1 MKRRDVKDLS
11 TKSKEELMQMLTQLR
26 EEMKKNTLEIA
37 MRKLKNVSFLRE
49 KKKDIARILTKIR
62 EKELTNL

>member
-37 MRKLKNVSFLRE
+37 MRKLKNVSVLRE